1 MVCHAALARLAFL
14 PSRAKFRQ
22 AIRPRRP
29 RSALVLSCCF
39 SGQLRAREI
48 TYARPRLFPRPDFP
62 ARQVFCRGSC
72 PTRGGEGWGPLTF
85 SGSAPPRQSP
95 ARAAARLNDVVLSL
109 RAVKEFEQVRLC
121 LPH

>member
-22 AIRPRRP
+22 AIRPGRP

-72 PTRGGEGWGPLTF
+72 PTRGGEGWGPLTLADRWTLTP
-85 SGSAPPRQSP
+85 GP
-95 ARAAARLNDVVLSL
+95 ARNTLKLALYFA
-109 RAVKEFEQVRLC
+109 
-121 LPH
+121 